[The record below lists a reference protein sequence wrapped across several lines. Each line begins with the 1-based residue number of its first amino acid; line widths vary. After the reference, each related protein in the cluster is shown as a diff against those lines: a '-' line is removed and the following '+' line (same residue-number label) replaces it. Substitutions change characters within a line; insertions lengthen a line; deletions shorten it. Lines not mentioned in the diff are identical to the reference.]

1 MADLVIQRVVF
12 PLDPHL
18 SPLYY
23 RILDRASPAEFPDT
37 SALNRRSL
45 VVGRGGRIDTN
56 TYFNGFFEAYWHR
69 HCAVE
74 KIVLRLRVSG
84 KGTVRLFRASAACGT
99 GEIGHVDFDGEG
111 RTLEIEVPTPR
122 GPSRELGML
131 FFEVVAFSDSVT
143 LLAAEWLAKD
153 VAPKPVQLVAG
164 YCTFDREE
172 FVLRNIRTLAEDT
185 GLADHLSRT
194 IVVDQG
200 TRKVTEHPEFRA
212 LPGGALAKTSFFR
225 QANFGGTGGFT
236 RCILEA
242 MRLPGAT
249 HVLLLDD
256 DAIVEPESVFR
267 TATFFSL
274 AKEEFAVGGAML
286 DLLRPTE
293 MYEAGGFVLPWRLG
307 VGGRGRDLSLE
318 SADNVLSLAD
328 PRYPHYNAWWFF
340 ACPLSLVSRLGLPL
354 PLFIRCDDLEFGCRL
369 MRAGIR
375 TISLPGLGVWH
386 QPFYL
391 KKRGWLDYY
400 SRRNVLVAI
409 AIHFSKSRL
418 SLAAAFLGM
427 LTYRLL
433 MLDYFKAW
441 AVCQG
446 MDDYLLGPSLLKQ
459 DPARTHQRVLEVH
472 RSLSPGLL
480 PRTES
485 LPVIVV
491 PPVPKSPVRRLC
503 SLIGALLRQL
513 VRSSPGNE
521 VLPDHALSGKD
532 EHWHALRKANV
543 VAIDDPGNDGY
554 VLLRRDRRKFLAFLA
569 RGLRTASRL
578 MLVHGRT
585 AKKWRAETRQLTE
598 PRFWHEYLGLTA
610 AESPQASIDLP
621 KGL

>member
-1 MADLVIQRVVF
+1 M
-12 PLDPHL
+12 
-18 SPLYY
+18 S
-23 RILDRASPAEFPDT
+23 SC
-37 SALNRRSL
+37 S
-45 VVGRGGRIDTN
+45 
-56 TYFNGFFEAYWHR
+56 
-69 HCAVE
+69 
-74 KIVLRLRVSG
+74 
-84 KGTVRLFRASAACGT
+84 
-99 GEIGHVDFDGEG
+99 
-111 RTLEIEVPTPR
+111 
-122 GPSRELGML
+122 
-131 FFEVVAFSDSVT
+131 
-143 LLAAEWLAKD
+143 
-153 VAPKPVQLVAG
+153 
-164 YCTFDREE
+164 
-172 FVLRNIRTLAEDT
+172 
-185 GLADHLSRT
+185 
-194 IVVDQG
+194 
-200 TRKVTEHPEFRA
+200 
-212 LPGGALAKTSFFR
+212 
-225 QANFGGTGGFT
+225 
-236 RCILEA
+236 
-242 MRLPGAT
+242 
-249 HVLLLDD
+249 DD

-375 TISLPGLGVWH
+375 TISLPG
-386 QPFYL
+386 
-391 KKRGWLDYY
+391 RGRLAPA
-400 SRRNVLVAI
+400 VLPEET
-409 AIHFSKSRL
+409 RL
-418 SLAAAFLGM
+418 VG
-427 LTYRLL
+427 LL
-433 MLDYFKAW
+433 LPPQRARGHRD
-441 AVCQG
+441 
-446 MDDYLLGPSLLKQ
+446 SLLQ
-459 DPARTHQRVLEVH
+459 VAALAGRRVPRHADLSPADVGLFQGLGRVP
-472 RSLSPGLL
+472 RDGRLSPGTF
-480 PRTES
+480 PAQARS
-485 LPVIVV
+485 ARHPSARPGSPPQPVARAAAENRIASGDCRPAGTQVARASTV
-491 PPVPKSPVRRLC
+491 QSDL
-503 SLIGALLRQL
+503 GALLRQL

-554 VLLRRDRRKFLAFLA
+554 VLLRRDRRSSLVFLA